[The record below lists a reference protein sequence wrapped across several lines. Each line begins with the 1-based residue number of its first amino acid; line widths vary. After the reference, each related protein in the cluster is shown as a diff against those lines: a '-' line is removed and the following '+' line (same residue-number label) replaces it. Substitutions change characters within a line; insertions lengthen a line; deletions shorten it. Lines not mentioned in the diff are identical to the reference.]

1 MYDVS
6 YEGFRK
12 FFSYLLDKEVIT
24 IEEHSDLLT
33 EYLQNRYVT
42 FDNLSEIKS
51 KKAKTLFQ
59 KYANGNLNIE

>member
-1 MYDVS
+1 MHDVS

-24 IEEHSDLLT
+24 IEENSDLLT
-33 EYLQNRYVT
+33 EYLQNGIVT

-51 KKAKTLFQ
+51 NKAKTLFR
-59 KYANGNLNIE
+59 KYANGNLNFE